1 MSLELA
7 HQKLGWPSRDE
18 ILKPSGEGAQVFAR
32 LAQAKI
38 GGTLARQP
46 DGAGVRV
53 GILSPNP
60 ATSATEP
67 PLAVVCEFQRS
78 ITDQTLREMQKLAWN
93 FSRCPMLVT
102 VEPHLLR
109 AWTCCEPPSEELL
122 PPSALHELSS
132 SELAKRGS
140 LSTRAAQALH
150 WVNLVSGQF
159 FKDNASHFR
168 RDRRA
173 DQLLL
178 ENLRFVRQALREKG
192 LDNDDACHDLL
203 ARVIFIQFLFDRK
216 DSTGKAALNAGT
228 LERLHN
234 EDVLKNKHEN
244 FASILANYNESYRL
258 CYWLNERF
266 NGDLFPGKGNT
277 EAEREEAWQ
286 EEKRLVKPRHLEV
299 LEQFVSGRLE
309 MPRNQ
314 FRLWREYAFD
324 AIPLEFISS
333 IYEAFVSERARKGG
347 IYYTPPHLVD
357 FTLDRALPWDGDQW
371 DLKVLDPACGSGVF
385 LVKAFQ
391 RLIHRWKKANPGQDL
406 RADTLRGLLENN
418 LFGVDKDPH
427 AVRVASFS
435 LYLAM
440 CDELDPKHYWTQV
453 RFPQMRDRR
462 LINADFFCENQ
473 VGFRTKEDAGTYDLV
488 VGNAP
493 WGEELLTK
501 EAKDW
506 ANDKD
511 HNWPVAYKGIGTL
524 FLPKA
529 AALTKP
535 DGKVAMLQSASAL
548 LFNRSGQFSAF
559 REKFFTTFNVEEVVN
574 LSALRFELFNRKTG
588 ATQKAVSPPC
598 VVIFSPTPPTGERL
612 LYTSP
617 KLAED
622 NRDEFDII
630 IDPHDTKMIHPED
643 AAVDAEVWSALL
655 WGNSRD
661 FAFIRR
667 LRRLRNLAEFEAS
680 GDIITREG
688 IIFGDR
694 AKVHED
700 LRRCRILTADSLP
713 DENSLFLEADQL
725 ATFDDPRAH
734 SRDSTDFRAF
744 ELPQLIV
751 KQGWQKAVGRFR
763 AVLTR
768 ATSGR
773 GALCTQSYIT
783 IHASREREE
792 LLEAACLSFNSVLAV
807 YSLLLTSSRFASYR
821 PEPLVEEFLRIPI
834 PEPRPGLLSGITSLE
849 QTDLRAK
856 EAFAFK
862 DAEWVLVEDLFNVTL
877 PDFKG
882 DEASPGR
889 LRTKR
894 QEKSTQEPQLRQYCE
909 YFIRVL
915 KAGFGRDKQI
925 SATIFQE
932 KGSDLL
938 PFRLVTFQLDQAT
951 TPSVR
956 VVPLDAPELLAE
968 LESLNKTWLK
978 GQKTKTGNVY
988 HQRVARI
995 YDHRGKVPTVFIL
1008 KPDACRY
1015 WTRSMGLHD
1024 ADEVAADFLS
1034 WQTEACNTSK
1044 DMLVEVMRFG
1054 KGAES
1059 DPEPKP
1065 IPTIKRRRPA

>member
-18 ILKPSGEGAQVFAR
+18 ILKPPGEGAQVFAR

-38 GGTLARQP
+38 GSTLARQP

-60 ATSATEP
+60 ATSSTEP

-78 ITDQTLREMQKLAWN
+78 IGHQTLREMQKLAWN
-93 FSRCPMLVT
+93 FSRCPMFVT

-109 AWTCCEPPSEELL
+109 AWTCCEPPSEDLLAPCALSEL
-122 PPSALHELSS
+122 PSV
-132 SELAKRGS
+132 ELAKRGS
-140 LSTRAAQALH
+140 LSRRAAQALH

-159 FKDNASHFR
+159 FRDNASRFR
-168 RDRRA
+168 RDQRA

-192 LDNDDACHDLL
+192 LANDDVCHDLL
-203 ARVIFIQFLFDRK
+203 ARVIFIQFLCDRK
-216 DSTGKAALNAGT
+216 DSNGRAALNAGT
-228 LERLHN
+228 LERLHDEKELN
-234 EDVLKNKHEN
+234 AKHEN
-244 FASILANYNESYRL
+244 FASILADYEESYRL
-258 CYWLNERF
+258 FYWLNDRF
-266 NGDLFPGKGNT
+266 NGDLFPGKGDT
-277 EAEREEAWQ
+277 EAEREKAWQ
-286 EEKRLVKPRHLEV
+286 AEKRLVKPAHLKV

-357 FTLDRALPWDGDQW
+357 FTLDRVLPWDSDRW

-406 RADTLRGLLENN
+406 RADTLRRLLENN

-440 CDELDPKHYWTQV
+440 CDEIDPKHYWTQV
-453 RFPQMRDRR
+453 HFPQMRDRR

-473 VGFRTKEDAGTYDLV
+473 VGFRTKEDVGTYDLV

-506 ANDKD
+506 AADKD
-511 HNWPVAYKGIGTL
+511 HKWQVANKGIGTL

-529 AALTKP
+529 GALTTKQG
-535 DGKVAMLQSASAL
+535 GKVAMIQSASSL
-548 LFNRSGQFSAF
+548 LFNRSGPACDF
-559 REKFFTTFNVEEVVN
+559 REKFFKTFGVEQVVN
-574 LSALRFELFNRKTG
+574 LSALRFKVFNKRKG
-588 ATQKAVSPPC
+588 SAQKAVAPAC
-598 VVIFSPTPPTGERL
+598 VVVFGPEAPTGDRL
-612 LYTSP
+612 LYLSP

-622 NRDEFDII
+622 DTDEFNILVESADVKEIYPDEAGGI
-630 IDPHDTKMIHPED
+630 PEIWT
-643 AAVDAEVWSALL
+643 AFL
-655 WGNSRD
+655 WGNRRD
-661 FAFIRR
+661 WALIRR
-667 LRRLRNLAEFEAS
+667 LRKLSSIETGVPPKSVRR
-680 GDIITREG
+680 G
-688 IIFGDR
+688 IVFGDR
-694 AKVHED
+694 KKRLPD
-700 LRRCRILTADSLP
+700 LAGRRILLDGDFPAGDLVRLNADDLP
-713 DENSLFLEADQL
+713 VLSEPSIDSD
-725 ATFDDPRAH
+725 
-734 SRDSTDFRAF
+734 DSTDFSAF
-744 ELPQLIV
+744 SLPQLVI
-751 KQGWQKAVGRFR
+751 KKSWLTSRNRFQAR
-763 AVLTR
+763 LVSA
-768 ATSGR
+768 R
-773 GALCTQSYIT
+773 GPKGVLCTQSYVT
-783 IHASREREE
+783 VHLPHDR
-792 LLEAACLSFNSVLAV
+792 LGFLESACSSYNSILAV
-807 YSLLLTSSRFASYR
+807 YFLLLTSGRFASYR
-821 PEPLVEEFLRIPI
+821 PEPLVEELLRVPI
-834 PEPRPGLLSGITSLE
+834 PCPQLGRLKDVKTSGEFDE
-849 QTDLRAK
+849 QVRQ
-856 EAFAFK
+856 AFDFK
-862 DAEWVLVEDLFNVTL
+862 DAEWILIEDLFKVTL

-882 DEASPGR
+882 DESSPGR
-889 LRTKR
+889 QRTQR
-894 QEKSTQEPQLRQYCE
+894 LDMSTQEPQLRRYCE

-932 KGSDLL
+932 KDSDQL
-938 PFRLVTFQLDQAT
+938 PFRLVAFQFDRAA

-956 VVPLDAPELLAE
+956 VESLDTPDLLAE
-968 LESLNKTWLK
+968 LETLNKTWLK
-978 GQKTKTGNVY
+978 SRKAKSGNVY

-995 YDHRGKVPTVFIL
+995 YDRRGKAPTVFIL

-1024 ADEVAADFLS
+1024 ADEVAADFVS
-1034 WQTEACNTSK
+1034 WQTNADNKSEGI
-1044 DMLVEVMRFG
+1044 DVEVMRFG
-1054 KGAES
+1054 KGSES
-1059 DPEPKP
+1059 DQTPKP
-1065 IPTIKRRRPA
+1065 SSANKYGRPA

>member
-18 ILKPSGEGAQVFAR
+18 ILKPPGEGALVFAR
-32 LAQAKI
+32 LAEAKI
-38 GGTLARQP
+38 GSTLAHQP

-60 ATSATEP
+60 DTSATEP

-78 ITDQTLREMQKLAWN
+78 IGHQTLREMQKLAWN
-93 FSRCPMLVT
+93 FSRCPMFVT

-109 AWTCCEPPSEELL
+109 AWTCCEPPSEGLL
-122 PPSALHELSS
+122 PPCALRELPS

-159 FKDNASHFR
+159 FRDNASRFR
-168 RDRRA
+168 RDQRA

-178 ENLRFVRQALREKG
+178 ENLRFVRQALCEKG
-192 LDNDDACHDLL
+192 LANDDVCHDLL

-216 DSTGKAALNAGT
+216 DSNGRAALNAGT
-228 LERLHN
+228 LERLHDEKELN
-234 EDVLKNKHEN
+234 AKHEN
-244 FASILANYNESYRL
+244 FASILADYEESYRL
-258 CYWLNERF
+258 FHWLNNRF
-266 NGDLFPGKGNT
+266 NGDLFPGKGDT
-277 EAEREEAWQ
+277 EPEREKAWQ
-286 EEKRLVKPRHLEV
+286 AEKRLVKPAHLKV

-357 FTLDRALPWDGDQW
+357 FTLDRVLPWDSDRW

-406 RADTLRGLLENN
+406 RADTLRRLLENN
-418 LFGVDKDPH
+418 LFGVDRDPH

-440 CDELDPKHYWTQV
+440 CDEIDPKHYWTQV

-473 VGFRTKEDAGTYDLV
+473 LGFRTKEDAGTYDLV

-493 WGEELLTK
+493 WGEGLRTK

-506 ANDKD
+506 AADKD
-511 HNWPVAYKGIGTL
+511 HKWPVANKGIGTL

-529 AALTKP
+529 AALTTKQG
-535 DGKVAMLQSASAL
+535 GKVAMIQSASSL
-548 LFNRSGQFSAF
+548 LFNRSGPACEF
-559 REKFFTTFNVEEVVN
+559 RKKFFKTFGVEQVVN
-574 LSALRFELFNRKTG
+574 LSALRFRVFNKKKG
-588 ATQKAVSPPC
+588 SAQKAVAPAC
-598 VVIFSPTPPTGERL
+598 VVVFSPESPTGDRL
-612 LYTSP
+612 LYLSP

-622 NRDEFDII
+622 DADEFNIVVEPADVKEIYAEEAGGI
-630 IDPHDTKMIHPED
+630 PEIWT
-643 AAVDAEVWSALL
+643 AFL
-655 WGNSRD
+655 WGNRRD
-661 FAFIRR
+661 WALIRH
-667 LRRLRNLAEFEAS
+667 LRELGSIEKDVSPVNFRRGIEFGNRKKLLRQL
-680 GDIITREG
+680 EG
-688 IIFGDR
+688 R
-694 AKVHED
+694 
-700 LRRCRILTADSLP
+700 RILFASDFPQQGLTYLHADSLP
-713 DENSLFLEADQL
+713 EF
-725 ATFDDPRAH
+725 TDPKIH
-734 SRDSTDFRAF
+734 SKDSTDFGAF
-744 ELPQLIV
+744 DTPQLVI
-751 KQGWQKAVGRFR
+751 KRSWRK
-763 AVLTR
+763 
-768 ATSGR
+768 TSGR
-773 GALCTQSYIT
+773 FQARLVKTTDKEGVLCTQSYATVHVPDEDADILA
-783 IHASREREE
+783 AS
-792 LLEAACLSFNSVLAV
+792 CLTYNSILAV
-807 YSLLLTSSRFASYR
+807 YFLLLTSGRFASYR
-821 PEPLVEEFLRIPI
+821 PEPLVEELLRVPI
-834 PEPRPGLLSGITSLE
+834 PSAASARLE
-849 QTDLRAK
+849 SVKTASDCDEQVRQ
-856 EAFAFK
+856 AFDFK
-862 DAEWVLVEDLFNVTL
+862 DAEWTLVEDLFDVTL

-889 LRTKR
+889 QRTKR
-894 QEKSTQEPQLRQYCE
+894 REKSAQEPQLWRYCE

-932 KGSDLL
+932 KSSDLL
-938 PFRLVTFQLDQAT
+938 PFRLVAFQFDQVAS
-951 TPSVR
+951 PSVH
-956 VVPLDAPELLAE
+956 VESLDTPDLLTE
-968 LESLNKTWLK
+968 LEALNKTWLK
-978 GQKTKTGNVY
+978 HHKATSGNVY
-988 HQRVARI
+988 CQRVARI
-995 YDHRGKVPTVFIL
+995 YDRRGRVPTVLIL

-1024 ADEVAADFLS
+1024 ADEVAADFFS
-1034 WQTEACNTSK
+1034 WQANAGNKSK
-1044 DMLVEVMRFG
+1044 EILVEAMHFG
-1054 KGAES
+1054 ES
-1059 DPEPKP
+1059 AQSDTTTKP
-1065 IPTIKRRRPA
+1065 FSTIKPGRPA

>member
-18 ILKPSGEGAQVFAR
+18 ILKPPGEGAQVFAR

-38 GGTLARQP
+38 GSALARQP
-46 DGAGVRV
+46 DGVGVRV

-78 ITDQTLREMQKLAWN
+78 IADQTLREMQKLAWN

-109 AWTCCEPPSEELL
+109 AWTCCEPPSEDLL
-122 PPSALHELSS
+122 PPCALHELPS
-132 SELAKRGS
+132 SELAKPGS
-140 LSTRAAQALH
+140 LSARAAQALH

-168 RDRRA
+168 RDQRA

-192 LDNDDACHDLL
+192 LANDDVCHDLL

-216 DSTGKAALNAGT
+216 DSNGRAALNTGT

-234 EDVLKNKHEN
+234 ETELNAKHEN
-244 FASILANYNESYRL
+244 FASILADYEESYRL
-258 CYWLNERF
+258 FNWLNGRF
-266 NGDLFPGKGNT
+266 NGDLFPGKGDT
-277 EAEREEAWQ
+277 EPEREKAWQAER
-286 EEKRLVKPRHLEV
+286 RLVKPAHLKV

-357 FTLDRALPWDGDQW
+357 FTLDRVLPWDGAQW

-391 RLIHRWKKANPGQDL
+391 RLIHRWKKANPSQDL

-440 CDELDPKHYWTQV
+440 CDEIDPKHYWTQV
-453 RFPQMRDRR
+453 HFPQMRDRR
-462 LINADFFCENQ
+462 LINADFFSENQ
-473 VGFRTKEDAGTYDLV
+473 LGFRTKEDAGTYDLV

-506 ANDKD
+506 AADKD
-511 HNWPVAYKGIGTL
+511 HKWPVANKEIGTL

-529 AALTKP
+529 AALTTKHS
-535 DGKVAMLQSASAL
+535 GKVAMIQSASSL
-548 LFNRSGQFSAF
+548 LFNRSGPACEF
-559 REKFFTTFNVEEVVN
+559 REKFFKTFGVEQVVN
-574 LSALRFELFNRKTG
+574 LSALRFRVFNKKKG
-588 ATQKAVSPPC
+588 SAQKAVAPAC
-598 VVIFSPTPPTGERL
+598 VVVFGPEAPTGDRL
-612 LYTSP
+612 MYLSP

-622 NRDEFDII
+622 DTDEFNVVVEPADVKEIYP
-630 IDPHDTKMIHPED
+630 DEAGGVPEIWT
-643 AAVDAEVWSALL
+643 AFL
-655 WGNSRD
+655 WGNRRD
-661 FAFIRR
+661 WALIRR
-667 LRRLRNLAEFEAS
+667 LRKLGSIETEVPPKNVRR
-680 GDIITREG
+680 G
-688 IIFGDR
+688 IVFGDR
-694 AKVHED
+694 KRTLPD
-700 LRRCRILTADSLP
+700 LAGRRILLAGDFPAGDLVSLNADDLP
-713 DENSLFLEADQL
+713 VL
-725 ATFDDPRAH
+725 AEPSIDSD
-734 SRDSTDFRAF
+734 DSTDFSAF
-744 ELPQLIV
+744 SLPQLV
-751 KQGWQKAVGRFR
+751 LKKSWLTSRNRFQAR
-763 AVLTR
+763 LVSA
-768 ATSGR
+768 R
-773 GALCTQSYIT
+773 GPKGVLCTQSYVT
-783 IHASREREE
+783 VHLPHDQQSF
-792 LLEAACLSFNSVLAV
+792 LEAACSSYNSILAV
-807 YSLLLTSSRFASYR
+807 YFLLLTSGRFASYR
-821 PEPLVEEFLRIPI
+821 PEPLVEELLRVPI
-834 PEPRPGLLSGITSLE
+834 PCTQLCRLKNVKTSGEFDE
-849 QTDLRAK
+849 QVHQ
-856 EAFAFK
+856 AFDFK
-862 DAEWVLVEDLFNVTL
+862 DAEWTLIEDMFKVTL

-882 DEASPGR
+882 DATSPGR
-889 LRTKR
+889 QRTKR
-894 QEKSTQEPQLRQYCE
+894 LDKATQEPQLRQYCE

-932 KGSDLL
+932 RRSDLL
-938 PFRLVTFQLDQAT
+938 PFRLVAFQFDQVA

-956 VVPLDAPELLAE
+956 VESLDTPDLLTE
-968 LESLNKTWLK
+968 LESLNKKWLK
-978 GQKTKTGNVY
+978 NRKAKSGNVY
-988 HQRVARI
+988 YQRVARI
-995 YDHRGKVPTVFIL
+995 YASQGKAPTAFII

-1015 WTRSMGLHD
+1015 WTRSMGMHD
-1024 ADEVAADFLS
+1024 ADEVAADLLGWYANADNRS
-1034 WQTEACNTSK
+1034 AGV
-1044 DMLVEVMRFG
+1044 LVEAMHFG
-1054 KGAES
+1054 KGAPS
-1059 DPEPKP
+1059 DTKARPFSTNKH
-1065 IPTIKRRRPA
+1065 RRPA